1 MSYHLIGIEQALK
14 WQEEQQVRTRIK
26 DWIQESIRVKQ
37 AIHDDPQLRKQIEIA
52 SALMIGVIREGG
64 TIYVCGNGGSA
75 SDSAHFVAEL
85 MNRFSMNRE
94 YPLPAIDLSAMN
106 STITAIANDYSYDE
120 IFAKQLKA
128 LGKSEDLLIAISTSG
143 NSPNVLK
150 AMDQAN
156 LMGMLT
162 VFLTGEGVDA
172 KTTRAQHINV
182 PSRNTPI
189 IQEAHVMIIHML
201 CNELD
206 WACNKGRVK

>member
-1 MSYHLIGIEQALK
+1 
-14 WQEEQQVRTRIK
+14 
-26 DWIQESIRVKQ
+26 
-37 AIHDDPQLRKQIEIA
+37 
-52 SALMIGVIREGG
+52 
-64 TIYVCGNGGSA
+64 
-75 SDSAHFVAEL
+75 
-85 MNRFSMNRE
+85 MNRFSRSRD
-94 YPLPAIDLSAMN
+94 YPLPAIDLSAQN

-128 LGKSEDLLIAISTSG
+128 LGKSEDMLLAISTSG

-172 KTTRAQHINV
+172 KTTRTQHINV
-182 PSRNTPI
+182 PAGYTPI
-189 IQEAHVMIIHML
+189 IQEAHIMIIHML

-206 WACNKGRVK
+206 YSLL